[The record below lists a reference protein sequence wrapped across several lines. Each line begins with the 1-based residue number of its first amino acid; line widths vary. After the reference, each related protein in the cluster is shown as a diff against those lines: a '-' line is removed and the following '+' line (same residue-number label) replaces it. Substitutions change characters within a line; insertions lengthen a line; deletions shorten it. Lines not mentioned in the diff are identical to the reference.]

1 MCTSIVFFSSHVM
14 MTSTESDHAVYTLH
28 MMCPI
33 LLKCSEP
40 RRNHSLAWKLG
51 LLAII
56 WLCVWCISP
65 VVAKIHNIFL
75 SLMFIL
81 DSFNKEYWGETYAIF
96 DTIIVLF
103 LCFADFVLH
112 LSFCF
117 LERSIYVQRFV
128 VEFDYCNG
136 KLIAGSSYVL
146 WRL

>member
-1 MCTSIVFFSSHVM
+1 MSIFNVYQYCFFFLPTLWWRAPRVIM
-14 MTSTESDHAVYTLH
+14 PVYTLH

-40 RRNHSLAWKLG
+40 RRNHSPAWKLG

-65 VVAKIHNIFL
+65 VVTKIHNIFL

-96 DTIIVLF
+96 DTIIVLYLF
-103 LCFADFVLH
+103 CRLCIASLILFSRKINL
-112 LSFCF
+112 CPK
-117 LERSIYVQRFV
+117 IY
-128 VEFDYCNG
+128 CWIW
-136 KLIAGSSYVL
+136 LL
-146 WRL
+146 